1 MPTVYQR
8 IFSSPESS
16 KSLTFLGLPLLL
28 AACGTATLPAND
40 ITPTIEAQQV
50 SQVEAQQVRAYGK
63 ACATAT
69 LIKLI
74 ENAAN
79 DYGFIPAGATCTN
92 EFLGFDALPASKYVR
107 STRLAASADRTTVI
121 ELASVLRTYSYATA
135 RLLSCSNSSGVL

>member
-1 MPTVYQR
+1 M
-8 IFSSPESS
+8 
-16 KSLTFLGLPLLL
+16 

-40 ITPTIEAQQV
+40 TTPTLEAQKV
-50 SQVEAQQVRAYGK
+50 SPVEAQQVRAYGK

-92 EFLGFDALPASKYVR
+92 EFLGFDALPASVYVR
-107 STRLAASADRTTVI
+107 STRLAASADRTAVVV
-121 ELASVLRTYSYATA
+121 SVRSQSRKLFVTTMDTDGNIVSQTP
-135 RLLSCSNSSGVL
+135 

>member
-1 MPTVYQR
+1 MR
-8 IFSSPESS
+8 N
-16 KSLTFLGLPLLL
+16 LTFLGLPLLL

-40 ITPTIEAQQV
+40 TTPTLEAQKV

-107 STRLAASADRTTVI
+107 NTRLAASADRTAVI
-121 ELASVLRTYSYATA
+121 VSVRSKSRTLFMTTMDTDGNIVSQTP
-135 RLLSCSNSSGVL
+135 